1 MKIVF
6 FGTSLFAL
14 KTAECI
20 KDSDYELIAVV
31 TQPDRR
37 GGRSMHVIQPPVK
50 EWALENKVALHQFED
65 LNEAEP
71 LLRSLAAD
79 VFVVAAYG
87 TFLPVNIINIPRLL
101 SINVHPSLLPE
112 YRGAAPVNRAIIDG
126 RTETGVTI
134 FKISKQMDAGD
145 IICRQKVKI
154 DEGET
159 SLMLNKR
166 LSDIGGGMVIEA
178 LDMIRDNRLK
188 LIPQDNSLATFAP
201 KLKKEDGRI
210 DWMRDAGDIYNL
222 IRGVSG
228 WPGAFCGHKGRLFK
242 IYESE
247 LAAGEGVKKGGKAGE
262 VVSLE
267 KGKAIMVKAAKGYLR
282 ILKLQ
287 LEGKKV
293 LDSEQFIIGYDIKE
307 GDVLTS

>member
-1 MKIVF
+1 MKVVF
-6 FGTSLFAL
+6 FGTSVFAL
-14 KTAECI
+14 KTADYL
-20 KDSDYELIAVV
+20 KNSDYELLAVV
-31 TQPDRR
+31 TQPDRH
-37 GGRSMHVIQPPVK
+37 GGRSMRVVQSPIK
-50 EWALENKVALHQFED
+50 EWALENKVVLHQFED
-65 LNEAEP
+65 LNEAGP
-71 LLRSLAAD
+71 LLRSLVAD

-87 TFLPVNIINIPRLL
+87 TFLPVSIINIPSLL

-134 FKISKQMDAGD
+134 FKISEQMDAGD

-159 SLMLNKR
+159 SLMLDKR
-166 LSDIGGGMVIEA
+166 LSDIGGRMVIEA

-188 LIPQDNSLATFAP
+188 LISQDNSLATFAP

-210 DWMRDAGDIYNL
+210 DWMRDAGDIYNH

-228 WPGAFCGHKGRLFK
+228 WPGAFCGHKGRLLK
-242 IYESE
+242 IYESKPVT
-247 LAAGEGVKKGGKAGE
+247 GEGVEKGGKPGE

-267 KGKAIMVKAAKGYLR
+267 KGKAITVKAANGYLR

-293 LDSEQFIIGYDIKE
+293 LNSEQFIIGYDMKE